1 MMKCLRESNVDSTT
15 LGWYQTCAFD
25 AFVASSLAEAQL
37 VYQSTIPNS
46 IVLIVD
52 TSKAAL
58 GLPMARAFQVRPNF
72 KETLLSMPAD
82 KSNQDKFNC
91 IFREIPVS
99 YTESVL
105 ERAFLAQEKIQN
117 NLPIPSPISS
127 PAEQSTILASLFTA
141 MLECVDDGISEVGKL
156 QYALRNI
163 VKQSQNAAGRQKGR
177 KEETS
182 TDPLVTLRAQNES
195 VLSALCYTTC
205 QIEQFQ
211 KLLKEFEESS
221 ARKLSYN

>member
-25 AFVASSLAEAQL
+25 AFVASSLTEAQL

-52 TSKAAL
+52 PAKAAS
-58 GLPMARAFQVRPNF
+58 GLPMVRALKVRPNF
-72 KETLLSMPAD
+72 KESLLSLAE
-82 KSNQDKFNC
+82 SETVQDKFNC

-99 YTESVL
+99 FTESIL
-105 ERAFLAQEKIQN
+105 ERVFLAQEKIQN
-117 NLPIPSPISS
+117 NLPIPAPISS
-127 PAEQSTILASLFTA
+127 PAEQTKFVSSMFPG
-141 MLECVDDGISEVGKL
+141 MLECIDESISEVGKL

-163 VKQSQNAAGRQKGR
+163 VKQAQSASARQKNR
-177 KEETS
+177 KDE
-182 TDPLVTLRAQNES
+182 TDPLTTLKAQNHS
-195 VLSALCYTTC
+195 VLSALSYTSC

-211 KLLKEFEESS
+211 KLLKDFEQISEK
-221 ARKLSYN
+221 KLNLN